1 MADNMTVQREPLS
14 HLIVPVITSLLSL
27 LALIE
32 PALEGNSQGRLGI
45 LLVASALLE
54 MIHGFRRLRIQDARS
69 AWKSAAVSL
78 ILGTI
83 LYSGDWL
90 AVKALRWSLA
100 GWFGLDALRELNTFA
115 TARRQ
120 SERAWGSILMLAAWT
135 SVAVTLLWL
144 PEVWLIILLA
154 GAVAFRLFGV
164 SMRMFSSPLMSPQNM
179 ATEEVTSDLLADPEI
194 MAMARTVVAEET
206 SRAAADR
213 SWILAFLVTLLA
225 IHLGRMGLDRTAL
238 GLVAPG
244 FAVLGDAFA
253 GLLVSFLV
261 FIPFLMA
268 TNKLLKFVEGGL
280 WRWTVRRGTMMLA
293 LPRMI
298 LRWLLT
304 LRIRLAVRLRLA
316 RCSYAAAISRG
327 LQMGLPFAAILAA
340 TTPVWGMSWYFDTEN
355 WAAGIW
361 NSWAEQRTD
370 TWREAMAEA
379 VAASVPESDPLPL
392 AIHPEGL
399 SESLEKNED
408 FSFIIIGDTGEGD
421 ASQHSLRAQLLEVAN
436 RPDVKFVVISSD
448 VVYPSGAMKDYEAR
462 FWLPFMGVRKPVYAI
477 PGNHDWYDALEGF
490 AATFFE
496 PEAARAAMR
505 ARVDAD
511 NHLTSTTDRHI
522 DQLIAEAT
530 RLQSEYRVPVQRQKL
545 PYFQFQTPNFAL
557 FAIDTGVAR
566 GIDDIQ
572 RAWLEKAL
580 QSASGK
586 FKLALLG
593 HPFYAGG
600 RDVSKGD
607 DDFTELKTLLE
618 RYEVDIVMAGDTHD
632 LEYYVE
638 PAKTASGKTKT
649 VRHFV
654 NGGGGAYL
662 SFGTS
667 LDWPAKPVTSEWAI
681 YPSREQVVS
690 KINATAPLWKRPAWF
705 WTREFGGWPFSA
717 EWLSAAFDSNQAPFY
732 QSFLEI
738 RVETSKNQIRLIPY
752 GVNGPLKKSDFQHST
767 EFGAGDSA
775 NVEWTIKL

>member
-1 MADNMTVQREPLS
+1 
-14 HLIVPVITSLLSL
+14 
-27 LALIE
+27 
-32 PALEGNSQGRLGI
+32 
-45 LLVASALLE
+45 
-54 MIHGFRRLRIQDARS
+54 
-69 AWKSAAVSL
+69 
-78 ILGTI
+78 
-83 LYSGDWL
+83 
-90 AVKALRWSLA
+90 
-100 GWFGLDALRELNTFA
+100 
-115 TARRQ
+115 
-120 SERAWGSILMLAAWT
+120 
-135 SVAVTLLWL
+135 
-144 PEVWLIILLA
+144 
-154 GAVAFRLFGV
+154 
-164 SMRMFSSPLMSPQNM
+164 
-179 ATEEVTSDLLADPEI
+179 
-194 MAMARTVVAEET
+194 
-206 SRAAADR
+206 
-213 SWILAFLVTLLA
+213 
-225 IHLGRMGLDRTAL
+225 
-238 GLVAPG
+238 
-244 FAVLGDAFA
+244 
-253 GLLVSFLV
+253 
-261 FIPFLMA
+261 
-268 TNKLLKFVEGGL
+268 
-280 WRWTVRRGTMMLA
+280 
-293 LPRMI
+293 
-298 LRWLLT
+298 
-304 LRIRLAVRLRLA
+304 
-316 RCSYAAAISRG
+316 
-327 LQMGLPFAAILAA
+327 MGLPFAAILAA

-379 VAASVPESDPLPL
+379 VAASVPESDSLPL

-399 SESLEKNED
+399 SEALAKNED
-408 FSFIIIGDTGEGD
+408 FSFIIIGDPGEGD

-436 RPDVKFVVISSD
+436 RPEVKFVIISSD
-448 VVYPSGAMKDYEAR
+448 VVYPSGAMKDYESR

-566 GIDDIQ
+566 GIDDAQ

-600 RDVSKGD
+600 RDVSEGD
-607 DDFTELKTLLE
+607 DDFAELKTLLE

-638 PAKTASGKTKT
+638 PVTTASGKTKT

-667 LDWPAKPVTSEWAI
+667 LDWPAKPVTDEWAI

-752 GVNGPLKKSDFQHST
+752 GVNGPLKKSDFQHSP
-767 EFGAGDSA
+767 EFDTGDPA
-775 NVEWTIKL
+775 NVEWTIEL

>member
-1 MADNMTVQREPLS
+1 MSKQREPLS
-14 HLIVPVITSLLSL
+14 HYILPVITSLLSL
-27 LALIE
+27 LALVA
-32 PALEGNSQGRLGI
+32 PAFEGNARSRLGVLLI
-45 LLVASALLE
+45 LAALLE
-54 MIHGFRRLRIQDARS
+54 MIHGFRRLRLADARS
-69 AWKSAAVSL
+69 AWKSALISL
-78 ILGTI
+78 VLGLT
-83 LYSGDWL
+83 LYSAGWL
-90 AVKALRWSLA
+90 AVKALRWTLA
-100 GWFGLDALRELNTFA
+100 AWFGMDAVRELISFRK
-115 TARRQ
+115 ARRQ
-120 SERAWGSILMLAAWT
+120 SERGWSSLLLLIAWAA
-135 SVAVTLLWL
+135 VAITLLWL
-144 PEVWLIILLA
+144 PEVWLTVLLA
-154 GAVAFRLFGV
+154 GAVAFRLFGI
-164 SMRMFSSPLMSPQNM
+164 SLRMFSSPLMNPQNM
-179 ATEEVTSDLLADPEI
+179 ASEEITSDLLADPEI
-194 MAMARTVVAEET
+194 LTLARTVVQEET

-213 SWILAFLVTLLA
+213 SWIIAFLFTLLA

-244 FAVLGDAFA
+244 FAVMGDIFA

-261 FIPFLMA
+261 FIPSLMA

-304 LRIRLAVRLRLA
+304 MRIRLAVRLRLA
-316 RCSYAAAISRG
+316 RCSYAAAISRA

-379 VAASVPESDPLPL
+379 VAAAVPESDPLPL

-399 SESLEKNED
+399 SEALEKNED

-436 RPDVKFVVISSD
+436 RPEVKFVIISSD

-530 RLQSEYRVPVQRQKL
+530 RLQSEYLVPVQRQKL

-566 GIDDIQ
+566 GIDESQ

-600 RDVSKGD
+600 RDVSEGD

-638 PAKTASGKTKT
+638 PVTTASGNTKT

-667 LDWPAKPVTSEWAI
+667 LDWPAKPVTDEWAI

-705 WTREFGGWPFSA
+705 WTRQFGGWPFSA

-752 GVNGPLKKSDFQHST
+752 GVHGPLKKSDFQHST
-767 EFGAGDSA
+767 EFDTGDPA
-775 NVEWTIKL
+775 NVEWTIEL